1 MFGGVAA
8 HWRNRITIDSSTL
21 QKVHRTRP
29 ISHDVAGKTWQESRT
44 EVIVTDP
51 PRQDLCARAS
61 AFADAVLGRYTG
73 LAAGGPHHAHMA
85 LQLVRAATG
94 MGALLEE
101 GVVANSR
108 RDMAAKYA
116 IARREA
122 RESRYWLSRF
132 SKAPLWTTELAP
144 LLQESNEFVAMLTVS
159 VRKLRGQ

>member
-1 MFGGVAA
+1 MFGGVAT
-8 HWRNRITIDSSTL
+8 HLRKRITFDSSTL
-21 QKVHRTRP
+21 QKVQRTRP
-29 ISHDVAGKTWQESRT
+29 TSHDVVGKTWQETRT
-44 EVIVTDP
+44 MVIVTNP
-51 PRQDLCARAS
+51 PRQDLCARAA
-61 AFADAVLGRYTG
+61 AFADAVLSRYTR
-73 LAAGGPHHAHMA
+73 LAEGGPHHAHMA

-116 IARREA
+116 IALREA

-132 SKAPLWTTELAP
+132 SKAPQWTTELGP
-144 LLQESNEFVAMLTVS
+144 LLQESDEFVAMLTVS